1 MATSTQTELYVG
13 TTTISAA
20 TISAAD
26 FTTWVALN
34 TTDEVSRVG
43 TIGELGDSV
52 EAVTITDLKD
62 GRTRRVPGALD
73 GGEISVVVTQID
85 PTDAGQTT
93 IRTNSNTSQKLAF
106 VIKDTVQ
113 DQAKYFEGLAANYME
128 NERSPSVNQGATF
141 TIYRNEAVKTFDPTT

>member
-1 MATSTQTELYVG
+1 MATATKAELWVG

-20 TISAAD
+20 TISASD
-26 FTTWVALN
+26 FTTWTALN
-34 TTDEVSRVG
+34 TTSEVSRVG

-62 GRTRRVPGALD
+62 GRTRRVPGAID
-73 GGEISVVVTQID
+73 GGEISVVITQIE
-85 PTDAGQTT
+85 PTNSGQTT
-93 IRTNSNTSQKLAF
+93 VRDNDNTANTLAW

-113 DQAKYFEGLAANYME
+113 DQAQYFEGLAANYME
-128 NERSPSVNQGATF
+128 NERAPSVNLGATF